1 MTVGPRETDETI
13 QYQML
18 KKHHDIRDIRRN
30 LQEQILASHTDDN
43 KGLER
48 QIVMDRYNV
57 GKAHKE
63 VANQMIWDKTKAD
76 E

>member
-1 MTVGPRETDETI
+1 M
-13 QYQML
+13 
-18 KKHHDIRDIRRN
+18 
-30 LQEQILASHTDDN
+30 ASHTDDN

-63 VANQMIWDKTKAD
+63 VANQMIWDKKRID
-76 E
+76 N